1 MVKLGKIYKNNMISF
16 RIPTGYKLSECINDI
31 AWTLKKNVD
40 NLICIDVKL
49 LWETDVFLSQ
59 QQSFDKL
66 PDKKLPNGDTYKRIK
81 LSAVNL
87 SKFEISYCGYIGEK
101 NGNIFT
107 KRLEG
112 IIFCKEYCL
121 HFDIRESK
129 NFELEDYFDFFDSIS
144 VDEKNYQNY
153 IESIENGTAANSE
166 NIDMPSLI
174 FDYPVGFSDKNKQE
188 FVEGTFLKNNEFEI
202 DIYDVSGLGREA
214 DITNF
219 AERKKNKTAEI
230 NACIKNLKKRKC
242 LIQSFENKK
251 IDLSR
256 CKNLRILMSFQ
267 ENCVDI
273 LINGKK
279 EFDLMDFSNFLTS
292 IQIKK
297 VSNSHQ

>member
-1 MVKLGKIYKNNMISF
+1 MVKLDKIYKNNVISF
-16 RIPTGYKLSECINDI
+16 KIPTGYKLSECINDI

-40 NLICIDVKL
+40 NLICIDVKS
-49 LWETDVFLSQ
+49 LWETDIFLSQ

-66 PDKKLPNGDTYKRIK
+66 HDKMFPNRETYKRIR

-87 SKFEISYCGYIGEK
+87 PKFEISYCGYIGEK

-112 IIFCKEYCL
+112 IIFCKKYCL
-121 HFDIRESK
+121 HFEIRESK
-129 NFELEDYFDFFDSIS
+129 NFELKDYFDFFNSII
-144 VDEKNYQNY
+144 VNEKKYQIY
-153 IESIENGTAANSE
+153 IESLKNETSVDSE
-166 NIDMPSLI
+166 IINTSHVI

-188 FVEGTFLKNNEFEI
+188 SLEGVFLKNNEFEI
-202 DIYDVSGLGREA
+202 EIYDVSELGREA

-219 AERKKNKTAEI
+219 AERKKNKTAEN

-267 ENCVDI
+267 GNCVDI
-273 LINGKK
+273 LINSKR
-279 EFDLMDFSNFLTS
+279 EFDLMDFSDFLTG
-292 IQIKK
+292 IQI
-297 VSNSHQ
+297 N